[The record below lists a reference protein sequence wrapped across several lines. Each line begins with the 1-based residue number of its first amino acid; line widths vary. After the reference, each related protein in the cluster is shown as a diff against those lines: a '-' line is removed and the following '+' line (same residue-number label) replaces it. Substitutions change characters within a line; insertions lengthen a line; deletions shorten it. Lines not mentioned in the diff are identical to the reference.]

1 MIIKYIWPVII
12 VSLPTAEI
20 NNIITFSKLDYTSR
34 FAECQEDKE
43 KNTLE
48 YNYIKAKDLIE
59 NNNQKYQDLIR

>member
-1 MIIKYIWPVII
+1 MISKYIWPVII

-20 NNIITFSKLDYTSR
+20 HHIITFSKLDYTSH
-34 FAECQEDKE
+34 FAECQQDKE

-59 NNNQKYQDLIR
+59 TNNQKYQDLIK